1 MSDRKPRTNV
11 NHNYRM
17 ELQYVPDDVQPYW
30 YVTSPDLDEL
40 MCYGT
45 GESIEDAVQA
55 FHESRKSAFEF
66 YRENDIPIPEPTERQ
81 PLTAS
86 GKFVVRVPKWVHA
99 KTVAKAKE
107 QGVSLNS
114 WVNAVLIANLTHQDA
129 MASSKRRTERRS
141 SQSQSTHNK
150 DRIWEHGNKDSQKNS
165 NDKNNITHI
174 GMPDTDYAQSHYA

>member
-1 MSDRKPRTNV
+1 MNQ
-11 NHNYRM
+11 NYRM

-45 GESIEDAVQA
+45 GESIDDAVKA
-55 FHESRKSAFEF
+55 FHESRESAFEF
-66 YRENDIPIPEPTERQ
+66 YRDNDIPIPEPTERQ

-114 WVNAVLIANLTHQDA
+114 WVNSVLLANLMRQDA
-129 MASSKRRTERRS
+129 IAEYGKDAEVRNREADGGKESNRGEWADEGRS
-141 SQSQSTHNK
+141 AHEQ
-150 DRIWEHGNKDSQKNS
+150 
-165 NDKNNITHI
+165 ITDI
-174 GMPDTDYAQSHYA
+174 TGLRYANVKVE